1 MTPVD
6 NPSNLVY
13 VNNAVIMQYGVMEPK
28 DRRAKAKADLRKR
41 ILDSARALF
50 VKRGYEAV
58 TMREIAR
65 RIGYTTT
72 ALYYQFPDKESL
84 LRELCERDFLA
95 LSEQF
100 NRLGRNADPIERI
113 RKAGQAYV
121 HFGLKHPEHYRLMFM
136 SQRPEPP
143 PEAMGIEKGN
153 PEQDAYAFLL
163 EAVQEAM
170 AAGRFRPELKD
181 ARLLAQVLWASVHG
195 LVALHL
201 SKTAGDWVEWRSAD
215 KAAQLVTGAFLH
227 GLLR

>member
-1 MTPVD
+1 
-6 NPSNLVY
+6 
-13 VNNAVIMQYGVMEPK
+13 MEPR

-41 ILDSARALF
+41 ILDAARALF
-50 VKRGYEAV
+50 VKRGYQAV

-84 LRELCERDFLA
+84 LRELCERDLFA

-100 NRLGRNADPIERI
+100 NRLGRNGDPIERL
-113 RKAGQAYV
+113 RKAGQTYV
-121 HFGLKHPEHYRLMFM
+121 QFGLEHPEQYRLMFM
-136 SQRPEPP
+136 SNRPEPAP
-143 PEAMGIEKGN
+143 ATLGIERGN

-163 EAVQEAM
+163 KAVQEAM
-170 AAGRFRPELKD
+170 TAGRFRPELKD

-201 SKTAGDWVEWRSAD
+201 SKTADDWVEWRPAD
-215 KAAQLVTGAFLH
+215 KAAQLITGALLQ